1 MMATGSWANAFMS
14 SAAKHLSSLKI
25 AMGALTSDSTKYTSR
40 AAAEFSADIIE
51 IIESGP
57 IPTKERQFL
66 INGWRWHT
74 ASALRDLQRYAA
86 VLDNV
91 AAACTTAGDDGAS
104 SMTDS
109 QYKERITQ
117 CYSFVIDYNLK
128 ALMKIETELFFPWL
142 RRLLPPTADPLMSEL
157 TQEQNDVRTLSTQ
170 IGQLCSTLS
179 GSSNSALEDVT
190 VIRKIESKIQAI
202 RKSYKK
208 IQSVQESIFVP
219 YISAF
224 IPKKEQERFNRKVIS
239 ALGMLQAQVHLVG
252 MIEAI
257 KDQPQE
263 MKLLRAQIPS
273 LVQATMSIWKKRLY
287 DPKTKCLSMPS
298 DGP

>member
-1 MMATGSWANAFMS
+1 MS
-14 SAAKHLSSLKI
+14 T
-25 AMGALTSDSTKYTSR
+25 LTSDTKYSSR
-40 AAAEFSADIIE
+40 AAAEFSIDIKE
-51 IIESGP
+51 IIDSGP
-57 IPTKERQFL
+57 IPAKERQFL

-74 ASALRDLQRYAA
+74 ASALRDLERYAT
-86 VLDNV
+86 VLDEV
-91 AAACTTAGDDGAS
+91 AAACATAEGDAS

-109 QYKERITQ
+109 QYKERISQ

-128 ALMKIETELFFPWL
+128 ALMKVERELFFPWL
-142 RRLLPPTADPLMSEL
+142 RRLLPPAAASLMGEI
-157 TQEQNDVRTLSTQ
+157 TQEQLDVRTLSSQ
-170 IGQLCSTLS
+170 IGQLCLS
-179 GSSNSALEDVT
+179 LTESSNSCLEDVT

-224 IPKKEQERFNRKVIS
+224 IPKKEQERFNRKVITT
-239 ALGMLQAQVHLVG
+239 LGMLQAQVHLVG

-273 LVQATMSIWKKRLY
+273 LAQATMSIWKKRLY
-287 DPKTKCLSMPS
+287 DPKTKCLTTSS
-298 DGP
+298 SSLSSSSSE